1 MTKDGEVFEEKAKV
15 DNKKRRF
22 MSTLIPPYYWNFFED
37 VPEENKIPHVLR
49 YDADPAKCY
58 QDGRVE
64 KIMSGID
71 EIGMNLCKY
80 EEKKWEML
88 RKWTLEIFAHEYK

>member
-1 MTKDGEVFEEKAKV
+1 MT
-15 DNKKRRF
+15 
-22 MSTLIPPYYWNFFED
+22 
-37 VPEENKIPHVLR
+37 
-49 YDADPAKCY
+49 
-58 QDGRVE
+58 
-64 KIMSGID
+64 GID